1 MFDTVTNLFI
11 HAMKSLSHLTSGRLP
26 QGAFF
31 GALRL
36 GQMTLYLHPTDLGG
50 IFIVQGL
57 HGPSLCLVKISVTH
71 VGLLS
76 TWDEPPV
83 DSPQMFVE
91 SVSDR

>member
-1 MFDTVTNLFI
+1 MFDTVPNLFV

-26 QGAFF
+26 QEAFS

-50 IFIVQGL
+50 IFMVQGL
-57 HGPSLCLVKISVTH
+57 HGPSLCLVKISLTH

-76 TWDEPPV
+76 TWDKPPV
-83 DSPQMFVE
+83 DSHKCLLNQ
-91 SVSDR
+91 